1 MQVNQSNLRK
11 LLLGVLGGSSFI
23 AILFLSQS
31 QLSSIRVADT
41 NRLAQTPTIES
52 PTPTSSPDSQTG
64 NSLVQVVA
72 SNKLL
77 SNLALA
83 IDASGLKDTL
93 SGQISYTL
101 FAPTNEAFSDLPK
114 GTLRKLLLPQ
124 NQVILAKILTY
135 HLVVGEVTA
144 SQIKSGQV
152 PTVEGDFLT
161 FNVNSTG
168 NKITVNKA
176 RVTKSDIQASN
187 GVIHTINKVLLPPG
201 VKLSNLSS

>member
-1 MQVNQSNLRK
+1 MQVNQSNFRK
-11 LLLGVLGGSSFI
+11 FLLALLGGSSFI
-23 AILFLSQS
+23 AILLSQS
-31 QLSSIRVADT
+31 QLSSIRAADT
-41 NRLAQTPTIES
+41 NRLAQTPNIES
-52 PTPTSSPDSQTG
+52 PTPTSPDSQTG

-176 RVTKSDIQASN
+176 RVLKSDIQASN